1 MLRIPN
7 HCSKNTKLLFKEYQ
21 TIVQRIPKQ
30 CSKKTKAVLGEDLQ
44 VFRRLAMDR
53 EKVFSTRSKFSV
65 FLRRLED
72 RRHPLQN
79 IKEAYVAVLF
89 WCGQTWKPF
98 PSKWR
103 GNICS
108 FKGTVSWDELFLE
121 DYNIKSVFTV
131 YALMVYEVFYAF
143 LWKNELQSCC
153 LLLLN
158 CKLIL
163 TILSV
168 IHFRDP
174 LAGQFWKCSQKTACV
189 S

>member
-89 WCGQTWKPF
+89 WCGLF
-98 PSKWR
+98 PQSEEATFVHLKGLCHEMNCFWR
-103 GNICS
+103 TIILNQ
-108 FKGTVSWDELFLE
+108 
-121 DYNIKSVFTV
+121 Y
-131 YALMVYEVFYAF
+131 
-143 LWKNELQSCC
+143 
-153 LLLLN
+153 LLYM
-158 CKLIL
+158 
-163 TILSV
+163 
-168 IHFRDP
+168 R
-174 LAGQFWKCSQKTACV
+174 
-189 S
+189 